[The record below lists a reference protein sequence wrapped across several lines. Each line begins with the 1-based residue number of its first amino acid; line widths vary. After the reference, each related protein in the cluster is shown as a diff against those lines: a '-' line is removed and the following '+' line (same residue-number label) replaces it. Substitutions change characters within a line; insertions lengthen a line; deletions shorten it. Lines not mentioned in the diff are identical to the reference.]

1 MRKYLSAIV
10 LLLFMVAECMAQ
22 TISFK
27 TEELKR
33 IATELKLDGLDT
45 LKVGS
50 SAIPKGKYTLV
61 VRKDG
66 NGMVEH
72 IGIKLFCKEYRQAD
86 NNAVLDFVENGLLYN
101 TYKLTNNNLKY
112 VDAKFVKGG
121 WSTMLALTDSASFTI
136 GKIENKVYQA
146 TWKEGKVE
154 VVNML
159 IPIKYDL
166 LLSTP
171 RNELEHNFMRDLKAY
186 KAKKQP
192 AECDIDVV
200 DLRSVKDNA
209 DTLYMLPGKSY
220 ILPTVTN
227 TTYYRHTEKQDYQP
241 LIDTKYPMQ
250 TIANT
255 LLLDSKTIPE
265 AKLEITIKASD
276 GKDETAVVAVRQFIG
291 FAKSQGCIPYF
302 SFEEMRNGR
311 FYGALFLYNKE
322 TGYDHIISL
331 ECDLKD
337 VATDRLTFKAKAYLY
352 TPTTNVKNL
361 YDDIKTK
368 KTK

>member
-45 LKVGS
+45 LEVGS

-72 IGIKLFCKEYRQAD
+72 IGIKLFRKEYRQAD
-86 NNAVLDFVENGLLYN
+86 NNTVLDFVESGLLYN

-112 VDAKFVKGG
+112 IDAKFVKGG

-146 TWKEGKVE
+146 TWKEGNVE
-154 VVNML
+154 VINML

-171 RNELEHNFMRDLKAY
+171 RKELEHNFMRDLKAY

-192 AECDIDVV
+192 AECDIDVA

-209 DTLYMLPGKSY
+209 DTLYMLPGKNY

-265 AKLEITIKASD
+265 AKLEITMKASD
-276 GKDETAVVAVRQFIG
+276 RKDETAVVAVRQFIG
-291 FAKSQGCIPYF
+291 FVKSQGCIPYF

-311 FYGALFLYNKE
+311 FYGAFFLYNKE

-337 VATDRLTFKAKAYLY
+337 VATDKLTFKAKAYLY